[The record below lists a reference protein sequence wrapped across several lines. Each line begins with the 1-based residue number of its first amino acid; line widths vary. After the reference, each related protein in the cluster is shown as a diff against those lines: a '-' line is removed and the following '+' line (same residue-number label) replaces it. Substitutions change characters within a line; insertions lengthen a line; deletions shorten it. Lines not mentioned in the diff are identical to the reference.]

1 MIRRLGSAAL
11 AAVSLAGVVVAIVPQ
26 HAASLVLLTAGTLVV
41 VAAAFLL
48 VLAGPL
54 VTADQP
60 TTALDV
66 ERAAGAPALEPQGL
80 RDARR
85 DLAGRSAPGSVPAA
99 VRDRLLAA
107 GVDLPPLAD
116 TGARTTSD
124 PAAVA
129 VLVGRL
135 LDEPAPLAPPGG
147 HR

>member
-11 AAVSLAGVVVAIVPQ
+11 AAVALAGSVAVLVPQ

-54 VTADQP
+54 VTADRP

-66 ERAAGAPALEPQGL
+66 ARATGAPSLEPQGL

-85 DLAGRSAPGSVPAA
+85 DLAARTVPGVLPAV
-99 VRDRLLAA
+99 VRDRLRA
-107 GVDLPPLAD
+107 GGLGVPASTDA
-116 TGARTTSD
+116 GASPTSD
-124 PAAVA
+124 PVAVA
-129 VLVGRL
+129 ALVDRL
-135 LDEPAPLAPPGG
+135 LDEPEPLALPGG
-147 HR
+147 HP

>member
-11 AAVSLAGVVVAIVPQ
+11 AAVALAGVVATIVPQ
-26 HAASLVLLTAGTLVV
+26 HAASLALLAAGTLVV

-48 VLAGPL
+48 VLTGPL
-54 VTADQP
+54 VAARP
-60 TTALDV
+60 PATALDV
-66 ERAAGAPALEPQGL
+66 ARTAGAPSLEPQGL

-85 DLAGRSAPGSVPAA
+85 DLAARATPGSLPAA

-107 GVDLPPLAD
+107 GVDPPALAD
-116 TGARTTSD
+116 TSGGPTSD

-129 VLVGRL
+129 ALVDRL
-135 LDEPAPLAPPGG
+135 LDDDPTPHGG